1 MRQAHPTSGAEP
13 DAVCPISMDELG
25 ELYRADEYDLPLL
38 LAAMPA
44 DLRARVAVFCYR
56 KSHTHQ
62 LGLKIA
68 RACERDDLVRI
79 AEDLGSVIYGQAHLE
94 EPKTVAVT
102 IAKVLAKPE
111 PAPAPKKKISLGG
124 SAAKGR
130 SFD

>member
-13 DAVCPISMDELG
+13 DAVCPISMDRLG

-38 LAAMPA
+38 LAEMPA
-44 DLRARVAVFCYR
+44 ELRARVAVFCYR

-62 LGLKIA
+62 LGLRIA
-68 RACERDDLVRI
+68 RACERDDLVRV

-94 EPKTVAVT
+94 APKVVAVT
-102 IAKVLAKPE
+102 IAKPE
-111 PAPAPKKKISLGG
+111 APPPKKKISLGG
-124 SAAKGR
+124 SSARGR